1 MVQESKMNLF
11 PPALGEIRWVLGL
24 GTHWGKPMVV
34 FDLRP
39 MKNKG
44 FFLIKN
50 NHCSIGN
57 STQIYKIIFVLSG
70 IAVWEHYQG

>member
-24 GTHWGKPMVV
+24 GTHRGKPMVV

-44 FFLIKN
+44 VFFWLKTTTVVLEIPPKYIKLFLF
-50 NHCSIGN
+50 S
-57 STQIYKIIFVLSG
+57 L
-70 IAVWEHYQG
+70 A